1 MRFSAYLRQPA
12 NVSKEEKNAYVEEVI
27 ELLELQPFGDAL
39 IFALSVEGKSGS
51 QLLMSRF
58 THSHDSSQTL
68 DHWCRTRFKAR
79 VTSVPR

>member
-51 QLLMSRF
+51 WPTLGVALYSQSRQL
-58 THSHDSSQTL
+58 
-68 DHWCRTRFKAR
+68 ANA
-79 VTSVPR
+79 